1 MMRNTFP
8 ILIVDDDLSSV
19 KFLEKMLIKVGHE
32 VTMAQSGLEALD
44 LFKQRFFPIVL
55 SDWMMPDLNGI
66 ELCKTLRSMPNI
78 GYIYFILLTGKDS
91 KDDIVTGFEA
101 GTDDFLTKPI
111 HPSELI
117 ARLKSGIRIL
127 ELEKS
132 LKSANEEIRYLSI
145 TDSLTKC
152 YNRSYLANR
161 LNQEIKRAKRY
172 NHPLSIILTDID
184 YFKKVN
190 DTYGH
195 LIGDRV
201 LKQFAGW
208 IMSSIRHDIDWIVR
222 YGGEEFLI
230 ALPETP
236 LSGASC
242 AAEKFRQIIDE
253 QEIKV
258 SNTKIKVTASFGVSG
273 FDSIHYTEKL
283 SLDTMISQTDKYLYQ
298 AKKEGRNRVVAGPI
312 SFPASQS

>member
-1 MMRNTFP
+1 MATRTHFP
-8 ILIVDDDLSSV
+8 ILVVDDDLTSI

-32 VTMAQSGLEALD
+32 VTMAQNGIEALD
-44 LFKQRFFPIVL
+44 LFKRHFFPIVL

-66 ELCKTLRSMPNI
+66 ELCRTLRSMPDI
-78 GYIYFILLTGKDS
+78 GYVFFILLTGKDS

-101 GTDDFLTKPI
+101 GADDFLTKPV
-111 HPSELI
+111 HPSELL

-132 LKSANEEIRYLSI
+132 LKSANDEIRHLSI
-145 TDSLTKC
+145 TDPLTKC
-152 YNRSYLANR
+152 YNRNYLASR

-172 NHPLSIILTDID
+172 NHPLSIILADID
-184 YFKKVN
+184 HFKKVN

-195 LIGDRV
+195 LVGDRV
-201 LKQFAGW
+201 LKRFAEW

-222 YGGEEFLI
+222 YGGEEFI
-230 ALPETP
+230 IVLPETP
-236 LSGASC
+236 LSGASI

-258 SNTKIKVTASFGVSG
+258 SNIKFKVTASFGVSG
-273 FDSIHYTEKL
+273 VDSIHYTDKL
-283 SLDTMISQTDKYLYQ
+283 SQDTMISQTDKYLYQ
-298 AKKEGRNRVVAGPI
+298 AKREGRNRVVAGPI
-312 SFPASQS
+312 LYPA